1 MMHLLPTS
9 LQVAS
14 APNDIT
20 KFARAS
26 CIINL
31 HFFGSMTRQTI
42 QESIKVGQRVQ
53 VVSEEQQGWIGHPIS
68 ITDGIALLTRNTDDT
83 TPHLQIPLR
92 CLMPAYRPSNH
103 VKYWWADSHGIIS
116 SIDDNLGTI
125 SFVEKDTHQEVSMT
139 ILATTID
146 NISLLVPH
154 LHKRRGA
161 IHAPAFILPVYSRNM
176 GPFQRAQRLRATQ
189 ASRLYYSGG

>member
-31 HFFGSMTRQTI
+31 HFFGLMTRQTI
-42 QESIKVGQRVQ
+42 QESIKVGQRVR

-68 ITDGIALLTRNTDDT
+68 ITNGIALLTRNTDDT

-92 CLMPAYRPSNH
+92 CLMLAYRPSNH

-139 ILATTID
+139 ILAMTID

-161 IHAPAFILPVYSRNM
+161 IHTPVFILPVYSRNM
-176 GPFQRAQRLRATQ
+176 GPFQQAQ
-189 ASRLYYSGG
+189 